1 MANFFKPSEKKENKG
16 RSLTLNVERLDNNG
30 QGVARYNKK
39 PVFISGALAGEKI
52 VAKIVE
58 QKGKYSRAKIISV
71 LDASVHRV
79 KARCRHFSSCGG
91 CDLQHLDYSQ
101 HIAFKQQ
108 KVASLFSRNNVNS
121 KLPWHKAILGE
132 PWNYRRKARIGVQY
146 DKTGQVTIGF
156 RQRSTN
162 NLIAIKNCPVLM
174 KSADNIF
181 AELIKVMADLTL
193 TQAIGHIEVIAT
205 QHITLVIRQLKPL
218 NESDT
223 KIWQLYAD
231 KNQWGIFIDNGK
243 QVEPLTPVRRLH
255 YPLINNI
262 EIDFE
267 VQHFIQVNHDVNVK
281 MVQQAIT
288 WLSLNCDD
296 IVLDLFCGLGNFSL
310 PIAKNVAHLV
320 GIEGVQLMVD
330 QADKNAKKNNINNC
344 SFYQADLNSEWGEV
358 SWAALKFNKVL
369 LDPARAGAYEA
380 VQQITKMNI
389 AEILYVSCDP
399 ATLAKDSEYL
409 IGQGYQI
416 EKIALMEMFSQ
427 TKHIETMVLFSR

>member
-1 MANFFKPSEKKENKG
+1 
-16 RSLTLNVERLDNNG
+16 
-30 QGVARYNKK
+30 
-39 PVFISGALAGEKI
+39 
-52 VAKIVE
+52 
-58 QKGKYSRAKIISV
+58 
-71 LDASVHRV
+71 
-79 KARCRHFSSCGG
+79 
-91 CDLQHLDYSQ
+91 
-101 HIAFKQQ
+101 
-108 KVASLFSRNNVNS
+108 
-121 KLPWHKAILGE
+121 
-132 PWNYRRKARIGVQY
+132 
-146 DKTGQVTIGF
+146 
-156 RQRSTN
+156 
-162 NLIAIKNCPVLM
+162 
-174 KSADNIF
+174 
-181 AELIKVMADLTL
+181 
-193 TQAIGHIEVIAT
+193 
-205 QHITLVIRQLKPL
+205 
-218 NESDT
+218 
-223 KIWQLYAD
+223 LYAD